1 MDIFNLPK
9 ISKSRSKRDLSSL
22 IATPNNDVSG
32 KEEDRKEEG
41 ADENWTLDSK
51 EDARSSRRK
60 RGNINLWKDQGFA
73 SAKEWRMHVS
83 GDLYRLE
90 SETDAEGKRAF
101 RG

>member
-9 ISKSRSKRDLSSL
+9 ISKIALENATISSL

-41 ADENWTLDSK
+41 AGENWTLDSK
-51 EDARSSRRK
+51 EDARSGRRK

-83 GDLYRLE
+83 GDLYR
-90 SETDAEGKRAF
+90 
-101 RG
+101 